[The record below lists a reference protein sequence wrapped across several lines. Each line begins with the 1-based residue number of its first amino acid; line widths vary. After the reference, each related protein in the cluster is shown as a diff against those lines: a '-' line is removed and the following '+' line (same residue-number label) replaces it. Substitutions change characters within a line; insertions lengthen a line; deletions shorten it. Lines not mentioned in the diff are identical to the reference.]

1 MEVNNLGFIAV
12 LMFLANPT
20 AFLLIP
26 YVKTASASSGSN

>member
-1 MEVNNLGFIAV
+1 MEVNTLAFIAV
-12 LMFLANPT
+12 LLFLAVPT